1 MFWIINDNIK
11 FCPEKNVLVSLTNP
25 ELSVILTT
33 PATRCLALLLESY
46 PNVVNQK
53 EFFDKV
59 WGEDGMIVPANT
71 LYQNISIIRRGLR
84 SAGETSE
91 TLVATV
97 PRKGFQIH
105 KTVKVTRVETNVVDS
120 EEPAELTSPEAHAI
134 DATEKPAAF
143 IPDSP
148 VEPVEP
154 VEKNTPRP
162 LRSLFLPALLVVISF
177 ALGFFTLHHFLR
189 DNPDKDFFKD
199 YTINRTENGCHFVS
213 QNDDIKSIGNFS
225 RFIKIIMKTGL
236 DCKKYPWVYFSSSSN
251 APALSVLVCRAPYE
265 EKANAGCMTL
275 YFRGYMQ

>member
-11 FCPEKNVLVSLTNP
+11 FCPEKNVLVSLTKP

-33 PATRCLALLLESY
+33 PATRCLALLLESS
-46 PNVVNQK
+46 PEVVNQK

-105 KTVKVTRVETNVVDS
+105 KSVKVTRVETNVVDS
-120 EEPAELTSPEAHAI
+120 DEPAERMSPEAHPV
-134 DATEKPAAF
+134 DFTETPVAS
-143 IPDSP
+143 IPDVPIES
-148 VEPVEP
+148 
-154 VEKNTPRP
+154 VEKKTPRP
-162 LRSLFLPALLVVISF
+162 LRRLFLPALLMVISF
-177 ALGFFTLHHFLR
+177 ALGFFTLHHVLR
-189 DNPDKDFFKD
+189 DNPEKDFFRD
-199 YTINRTENGCHFVS
+199 YTINRTENGCHFFS

-225 RFIKIIMKTGL
+225 RFIKIIMNTGL

-265 EKANAGCMTL
+265 KKANAGCMTL